1 MNIMSHTTKPPVTQL
16 RPLHS
21 YRPAAETAEEAAECL
36 NWTSS
41 LQPRPDDETAIKAF
55 VQLVSR
61 LIIVEEG
68 ESFCIQDSRRGGF
81 ILAHNSSSENDVA
94 NKFQF
99 VESHNDRDIPS
110 DFSIGEGKV
119 RYTNLEDCDRYQLT
133 STRRC
138 NFTLEQRRCG

>member
-1 MNIMSHTTKPPVTQL
+1 MNITSHTTKPPVTQL

-21 YRPAAETAEEAAECL
+21 YGPAIETPQEAAECL

-55 VQLVSR
+55 VKLVSR
-61 LIIVEEG
+61 LIILEEG

-81 ILAHNSSSENDVA
+81 ILAHKSSSENDA
-94 NKFQF
+94 TNEFHF
-99 VESHNDRDIPS
+99 VESQNDRDIPS

-119 RYTNLEDCDRYQLT
+119 RFTNLEDRDQYQLT
-133 STRRC
+133 SARRC
-138 NFTLEQRRCG
+138 KFTLEQRLCN

>member
-1 MNIMSHTTKPPVTQL
+1 MNITSQTTKPPVTQL

-21 YRPAAETAEEAAECL
+21 YRLAAETGEEAAKCL

-41 LQPRPDDETAIKAF
+41 VQPRPDDETAFNAF
-55 VQLVSR
+55 VKLVSR
-61 LIIVEEG
+61 LIILEEG

-81 ILAHNSSSENDVA
+81 ILAHKSSSENDAA
-94 NKFQF
+94 NEFQF
-99 VESHNDRDIPS
+99 VESQNDRDIPS

-119 RYTNLEDCDRYQLT
+119 RFTNLEDRDRYQLT

-138 NFTLEQRRCG
+138 NFTLEQRRCN

>member
-1 MNIMSHTTKPPVTQL
+1 MNIMSHTTEPPVTQL

-21 YRPAAETAEEAAECL
+21 YRPATKTSQEAAECL

-55 VQLVSR
+55 VRLVSR
-61 LIIVEEG
+61 LIILEEG

-81 ILAHNSSSENDVA
+81 ILAHNPSSENETA
-94 NKFQF
+94 NEFQF
-99 VESHNDRDIPS
+99 VESQNDRDIPS

-119 RYTNLEDCDRYQLT
+119 RYANLEDCDRYQLT
-133 STRRC
+133 SPRRC